1 MQMEGGT
8 TTMRMTRL
16 AGWVAAAAAVTVIGG
31 AAGGQAGADS
41 SATAGGQVT
50 PTTSSQTLVMDPTK
64 SFAMKAT
71 PSVKA
76 TPYWGEK
83 KPG

>member
-1 MQMEGGT
+1 MIKT
-8 TTMRMTRL
+8 KL
-16 AGWVAAAAAVTVIGG
+16 AAWVAATAAVTVIGG
-31 AAGGQAGADS
+31 ATGGQAVAAS
-41 SATAGGQVT
+41 SATDTGQTT
-50 PTTSSQTLVMDPTK
+50 PTTNSQTLVMDPTK